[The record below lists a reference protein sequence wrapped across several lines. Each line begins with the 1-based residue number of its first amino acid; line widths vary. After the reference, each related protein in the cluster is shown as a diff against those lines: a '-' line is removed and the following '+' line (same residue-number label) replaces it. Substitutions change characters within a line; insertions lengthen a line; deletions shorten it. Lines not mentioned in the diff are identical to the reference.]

1 MAAKDEAD
9 DKLDHK
15 TDAKAPKGAPVIR
28 QVEVAGEDMGSRV
41 LNRHIPAWVIS
52 GAIHVVVIGFL
63 VIFMS
68 GGNEIAANPNDLTT
82 TQVEDPKEDDKN
94 LTNEE
99 VGFDPDLAAATD
111 AKREENVNVE
121 APATEDPVGLPDQ
134 PNETAPMTAVAGLT
148 PDLGAGTPAELSNTG
163 MMAAGPGGGGSAFSV
178 PGMAGRSGSTK
189 DKMLKS
195 GGGNTESEAAVARGL
210 AWLARKQ
217 LKDGSWEFDGSS
229 KDKIASTGLAL
240 LPFLAA
246 GETHKYGTKYKDTVK
261 RGLDWLMSRVGS
273 GGGFA
278 GSNNM
283 YAVGIATVA
292 LCEAAGMTKDPA
304 VKAKATMAVGYI
316 VGAQGRN
323 GSWGYS
329 GPASNEGDTS
339 IVGWQVQALASGKLA
354 EIKFDKDKVFK
365 NANKFL
371 ESVSTDSGSKYGYT
385 TKGASQTLT
394 PVGLLS
400 RYYMQ
405 EMSPRH
411 PAFGRGVDF
420 LKQFPPQ
427 KGYFDM
433 YYYYYATQVMHFY
446 EGPDWHKFWNPKMRD
461 LLIDLQ
467 NKGGDD
473 EKRGSWEKDQGFI
486 GSQCG
491 KLGTTCLALLT
502 LEVYYRHLPLYK
514 RDNGGLAELER

>member
-1 MAAKDEAD
+1 VAANDEVVD
-9 DKLDHK
+9 NKPVK
-15 TDAKAPKGAPVIR
+15 SGAPVIR
-28 QVEVAGEDMGSRV
+28 QVEVAEEDMGSRV
-41 LNRHIPAWVIS
+41 LSRHIPAWVIS
-52 GAIHVVVIGFL
+52 GAIHVVVIGVL

-68 GGNEIAANPNDLTT
+68 GPVETEAKNNDLVT
-82 TQVEDPKEDDKN
+82 TQVDDPKEDDKN

-111 AKREENVNVE
+111 AKREDVANVE
-121 APATEDPVGLPDQ
+121 APATEEAIGLPDQ
-134 PNETAPMTAVAGLT
+134 PNETAPQTAIAGLT
-148 PDLGAGTPAELSNTG
+148 NDMGAGVNTALDPSG
-163 MMAAGPGGGGSAFSV
+163 LVAPGIGGGGSAFSV
-178 PGMAGRSGSTK
+178 PGMMGRSGATK
-189 DKMLKS
+189 DKLLKA
-195 GGGNTESEAAVARGL
+195 GGGNSESEAAVARGL

-229 KDKIASTGLAL
+229 KDKIAATGMAL

-246 GETHKYGTKYKDTVK
+246 GETHKFGTKYKKTVEN
-261 RGLDWLMSRVGS
+261 GLNWLMGRVGS
-273 GGGFA
+273 GGAFQ

-292 LCEAAGMTKDPA
+292 LCEAAGMTKDPN
-304 VKAKATMAVGYI
+304 VKAKATLAIGYI
-316 VGAQGRN
+316 IGAQGRN

-329 GPASNEGDTS
+329 GPAPSEGDTS
-339 IVGWQVQALASGKLA
+339 IVGWQIQALASAAMA
-354 EIKFDKDKVFK
+354 EIKFDKDKIFK

-371 ESVSTDSGSKYGYT
+371 ESVSTDSGSKYGYRER
-385 TKGASQTLT
+385 GASQTLT

-400 RYYMQ
+400 RYYMK
-405 EMSPRH
+405 EMGPRH
-411 PAFGRGVDF
+411 PAFARGVDF

-427 KGYFDM
+427 RGYFDM
-433 YYYYYATQVMHFY
+433 YYYYYATQVVHFY
-446 EGPDWHKFWNPKMRD
+446 DGPDWHKFWNPKMRD
-461 LLIDLQ
+461 MLVDLQ

-473 EKRGSWEKDQGFI
+473 DKHGSWEKDQGFI
-486 GSQCG
+486 GSACG